1 MSAINGRN
9 GFHSHDRRSCVPLHD
24 GRDDHNAHQDHSQDF
39 LQAVRLQ
46 LRLHFLR
53 LRRKD
58 GFQPGQ
64 VHSGHRRQYRRRSGY
79 LRHVQPGIQPVRRD
93 RFHWYRLLRHLQPC
107 HLQCHRS

>member
-58 GFQPGQ
+58 GFQPGNKIIKER
-64 VHSGHRRQYRRRSGY
+64 G
-79 LRHVQPGIQPVRRD
+79 
-93 RFHWYRLLRHLQPC
+93 
-107 HLQCHRS
+107 